1 MAFLLNHI
9 IFQRL
14 ISLREELGYS
24 QRQFVENFNSFLKEK
39 DYDISITENRYT
51 NIEKRLST
59 TSEILLHFINYYQ
72 EQHDID
78 PTWLLTPDNLL
89 CSKYVVYN
97 DNETKELLKLRTSFT
112 EIERIITEVRKDSNL
127 LKI

>member
-1 MAFLLNHI
+1 MAILLNHI

-24 QRQFVENFNSFLKEK
+24 QRQFVEKFNSFLEEK
-39 DYDISITENRYT
+39 NYGISITENRYT

-59 TSEILLHFINYYQ
+59 TSEILIHFINYYQ

-78 PTWLLTPDNLL
+78 TTWLLTPNNFL

-97 DNETKELLKLRTSFT
+97 DNETKELYKLRTSFR
-112 EIERIITEVRKDSNL
+112 EIEKIITEVRESESNV
-127 LKI
+127 